1 MWASLPVREFGGGM
15 RGPAVLAIGLLLTA
29 CGGAGTPTT
38 VAIESA
44 TSSSVT
50 VETTTTTAAILEG
63 IDSLSAS
70 AAPYDGT
77 WAGTTSEGED
87 IVFTIESRAVTF
99 VVIGFTSDECAEDS
113 PMSAQAFGT
122 PLGAV
127 EGGKLT
133 ARLAGLY
140 VAEINGSFTSES
152 TAAGDV
158 TLQLGSRCGGVR
170 ALTWAADLL
179 AEGDPLPGSDEWFGQ
194 TPPNGVLPDLSIPDH
209 LYDTTGGAS
218 NFDQQSGV
226 FETDGVWYLVGSQ
239 MESFIPVPSGW
250 TTEEDGSNTLFMFSE
265 ELDLV
270 IGFDSFEGT
279 PEGYVLLGVD
289 GFEGDDRSAQ
299 EALDSVVTE
308 MTAGGFEIMASEVV
322 DESRAYFVARQ
333 DSTLFLGVLS
343 QNPARGWYHTLI
355 SVFDDR
361 AQWDEYY
368 PIVRAMIE
376 GWYGLYDNPLGF
388 SLPADLN

>member
-1 MWASLPVREFGGGM
+1 MWRIQALLTVG
-15 RGPAVLAIGLLLTA
+15 ALLLVA
-29 CGGAGTPTT
+29 CGDSAG
-38 VAIESA
+38 
-44 TSSSVT
+44 
-50 VETTTTTAAILEG
+50 TTTTAAG
-63 IDSLSAS
+63 NG
-70 AAPYDGT
+70 DGDGVPSPLIT
-77 WAGTTSEGED
+77 LDDTAGTT
-87 IVFTIESRAVTF
+87 T
-99 VVIGFTSDECAEDS
+99 
-113 PMSAQAFGT
+113 
-122 PLGAV
+122 
-127 EGGKLT
+127 
-133 ARLAGLY
+133 
-140 VAEINGSFTSES
+140 
-152 TAAGDV
+152 TAAGDGDGV
-158 TLQLGSRCGGVR
+158 PSPPITLDDLISLDGFIGATAVVVEENGMAISEESGIACSTGDQTATCMSQTDTGKSVESTG
-170 ALTWAADLL
+170 ADLDEDNATL
-179 AEGDPLPGSDEWFGQ
+179 VVRVDGEILYDGLLSSILPRVEPQWFGQ

-226 FETDGVWYLVGSQ
+226 FETDGVWYLVGSW

-250 TTEEDGSNTLFMFSE
+250 TTQEPGSNTLFMFSE

-308 MTAGGFEIMASEVV
+308 MADGGFEIMASEVV
-322 DESRAYFVARQ
+322 DDSRSYLVARQ
-333 DSTLFLGVLS
+333 DSTLFLAVFS
-343 QNPARGWYHTLI
+343 ENPVKGWYHTLI